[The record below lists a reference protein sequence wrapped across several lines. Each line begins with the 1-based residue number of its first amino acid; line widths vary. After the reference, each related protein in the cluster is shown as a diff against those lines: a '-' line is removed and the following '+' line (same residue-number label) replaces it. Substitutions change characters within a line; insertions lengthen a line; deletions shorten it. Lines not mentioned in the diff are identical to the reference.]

1 MYTLISEHYGEN
13 FARKVSDWFMH
24 TDVRPSGGPQKSG
37 ILERYNVKNSKLL
50 SVVEVMENHLSN
62 VLSLQDISIIVGIS
76 PRQINRLFR
85 KYLNQST
92 MSFYKNLRLD
102 LSQKLLSQ
110 SHLSVTEIALSSG
123 FTSSSQFSQTFRG
136 KFGLTPSKFK
146 NM

>member
-1 MYTLISEHYGEN
+1 
-13 FARKVSDWFMH
+13 
-24 TDVRPSGGPQKSG
+24 
-37 ILERYNVKNSKLL
+37 
-50 SVVEVMENHLSN
+50 
-62 VLSLQDISIIVGIS
+62 
-76 PRQINRLFR
+76 
-85 KYLNQST
+85 
-92 MSFYKNLRLD
+92 MSFYKDLRLD

>member
-1 MYTLISEHYGEN
+1 M
-13 FARKVSDWFMH
+13 F
-24 TDVRPSGGPQKSG
+24 
-37 ILERYNVKNSKLL
+37 
-50 SVVEVMENHLSN
+50 
-62 VLSLQDISIIVGIS
+62 LSLREISIIVGIS

-136 KFGLTPSKFK
+136 EVWANSIKFK